1 MVNRNLKS
9 NHKKIKMKSNKEIYD
24 KITKSKKQEKAE
36 RASYLEILSSQLKLP
51 SDMLA
56 DAPIVTAFGRNEVCV
71 ENYKGIL
78 EYNNARIKILT
89 KIGSIHI
96 EGKNLNISYFT
107 NDEMKISGMIQSIN
121 YLNNK

>member
-1 MVNRNLKS
+1 VNRNFKS
-9 NHKKIKMKSNKEIYD
+9 NHKKFKMKTNKGLYD
-24 KITKSKKQEKAE
+24 KINKSKKEENAE
-36 RASYLEILSSQLKLP
+36 RASYLEILSSHLKLP

-56 DAPIVTAFGRNEVCV
+56 DAPIITAFGRNEVCI

-78 EYNNARIKILT
+78 EYNNARIKIMT

-107 NDEMKISGMIQSIN
+107 SDEMKISGMIHSIN
-121 YLNNK
+121 YVNNK